1 MLKKIKE
8 KLELLL
14 ESNKG
19 SISETDFTYIMA
31 YIDVLYHFARNKNYK
46 EKEI

>member
-14 ESNKG
+14 EGNKG
-19 SISETDFTYIMA
+19 AIRESDFTYIMA
-31 YIDVLYHFARNKNYK
+31 YIDVLYHFARGKSNT